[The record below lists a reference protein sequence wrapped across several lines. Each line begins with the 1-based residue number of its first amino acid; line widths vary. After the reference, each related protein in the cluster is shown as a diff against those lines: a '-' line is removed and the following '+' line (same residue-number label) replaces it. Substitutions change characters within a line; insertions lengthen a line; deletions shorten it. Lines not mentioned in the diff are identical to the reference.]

1 MVECDETCHAHPD
14 RVAVAYQINGAEKL
28 PVCARCVE
36 TNAGEPPYTDC
47 GGDGCQTCEQL
58 GTRIAQLRYGG
69 M

>member
-1 MVECDETCHAHPD
+1 MVERDETCHAHPD
-14 RVAVAYQINGAEKL
+14 RVAVVYQINGTEKL

-36 TNAGEPPYTDC
+36 TNAGEPVCTDC
-47 GGDGCQTCEQL
+47 AGLGCSTCEQL